1 MNYPFQQSTILVI
14 MENSISR
21 IAALIG
27 EPVRARILWS
37 LLDGRAYT
45 ARELAIGVDTSPQNL
60 SMHLAKLLQ
69 AGLLS
74 VEIQGRH
81 RYYTFAREEVAYA
94 IEAMAN
100 LVPAQSA
107 GRQDVDEVPIK
118 FCRTC
123 YDHLAGKVGVLIME
137 SLLQRKMIVYR
148 QRELEGMRELEGRME
163 LEVPPKGAVW
173 LGEWGID
180 CEAVRHRR
188 RSFVKPCLDWS
199 ERRHHLAGGLG
210 AAMLDKMMES
220 HWLRRTA
227 HSRAVIV
234 TAKGQQALTTHFNI
248 QI

>member
-1 MNYPFQQSTILVI
+1 

-45 ARELAIGVDTSPQNL
+45 ARELAIEVDTSPQNL

-74 VEIQGRH
+74 VEVQGRH

-100 LVPAQSA
+100 LVPAQPA
-107 GRQDVDEVPIK
+107 GRQEVDEVPIK

-137 SLLQRKMIVYR
+137 SLLRQKLIVYQ
-148 QRELEGMRELEGRME
+148 QRELE
-163 LEVPPKGAVW
+163 VTPKGTLW

-180 CEAVRHRR
+180 CEAVRHLR

>member
-1 MNYPFQQSTILVI
+1 M

-81 RYYTFAREEVAYA
+81 RYYTFSREEVAYA

-100 LVPAQSA
+100 LIPARQVE
-107 GRQDVDEVPIK
+107 RQDADAVPIK

-137 SLLQRKMIVYR
+137 SLLRQKLVVYQ
-148 QRELEGMRELEGRME
+148 QRELE
-163 LEVPPKGAVW
+163 VTPKGTAW

-180 CEAVRHRR
+180 CEEVRRQR
-188 RSFVKPCLDWS
+188 RSFVKSCLDWS
-199 ERRHHLAGGLG
+199 ERRHHLAGALG
-210 AAMLDKMMES
+210 ATMLNKMMES
-220 HWLRRTA
+220 HWLRRIA
-227 HSRAVIV
+227 HTRAVVV
-234 TAKGQQALTTHFNI
+234 TAKGRQALTERFDI
-248 QI
+248 LI

>member
-1 MNYPFQQSTILVI
+1 

-60 SMHLAKLLQ
+60 SMHLAKLLK
-69 AGLLS
+69 AGLLA
-74 VEIQGRH
+74 VEVQGRH

-100 LVPAQSA
+100 LVPPQAA
-107 GRQDVDEVPIK
+107 GQQEADEAPIK

-137 SLLQRKMIVYR
+137 SLLRRKLISY
-148 QRELEGMRELEGRME
+148 QPED
-163 LEVPPKGAVW
+163 LEVTPKGTAW

-180 CEAVRHRR
+180 CEAVRHQR

-210 AAMLDKMMES
+210 AAILNKMMES

-227 HSRAVIV
+227 HSRAMVV

-248 QI
+248 QF

>member
-1 MNYPFQQSTILVI
+1 MNYPFQQYIILVI

-100 LVPAQSA
+100 LVPAQSV

-137 SLLQRKMIVYR
+137 SLLRQQLLIYQ
-148 QRELEGMRELEGRME
+148 QRELVVTL
-163 LEVPPKGAVW
+163 KGVTW

-180 CEAVRHRR
+180 CEAVKHQR

-210 AAMLDKMMES
+210 AAMLTKMMES

-227 HSRAVIV
+227 HSRAVVV

>member
-1 MNYPFQQSTILVI
+1 MNCPFQQSIILVA

-74 VEIQGRH
+74 VEVQGRH

-100 LVPAQSA
+100 LVPDQPA
-107 GRQDVDEVPIK
+107 GKPDADEAPIK

-137 SLLQRKMIVYR
+137 SLLR
-148 QRELEGMRELEGRME
+148 QKLVIYQERELE
-163 LEVPPKGAVW
+163 VTPKGSAW

-180 CEAVRHRR
+180 CEAIRHQR
-188 RSFVKPCLDWS
+188 RSFLKPCLDWS

-210 AAMLDKMMES
+210 AAMLSKMMES

-227 HSRAVIV
+227 HSRAVVV
-234 TAKGQQALTTHFNI
+234 TAKGQQALTKHFNI

>member
-1 MNYPFQQSTILVI
+1 

-45 ARELAIGVDTSPQNL
+45 ARELAIEVDTSPQNL

-74 VEIQGRH
+74 VEVQGRH

-100 LVPAQSA
+100 LVPAQPA
-107 GRQDVDEVPIK
+107 GRQEVDEVPIK

-137 SLLQRKMIVYR
+137 SLLRQKLIVYQ
-148 QRELEGMRELEGRME
+148 QRELE
-163 LEVPPKGAVW
+163 VTPKGTLW

-227 HSRAVIV
+227 HSRAVVV

>member
-1 MNYPFQQSTILVI
+1 

-45 ARELAIGVDTSPQNL
+45 ARELAIEVDTSPQNL

-74 VEIQGRH
+74 VEVQGRH
-81 RYYTFAREEVAYA
+81 RYYTFSREEVAYA

-100 LVPAQSA
+100 LVPVQPVE
-107 GRQDVDEVPIK
+107 RQDADAVPIK

-137 SLLQRKMIVYR
+137 SLLRQRLIVYR
-148 QRELEGMRELEGRME
+148 QRELGGTRELGGKRDLEVTRELE
-163 LEVPPKGAVW
+163 VTPKGIAW

-180 CEAVRHRR
+180 CEAVRHQR

-210 AAMLDKMMES
+210 AAMLNKMMES

-227 HSRAVIV
+227 HSRAVVV
-234 TAKGQQALTTHFNI
+234 TAKGQQALTTLFNI

>member
-1 MNYPFQQSTILVI
+1 

-74 VEIQGRH
+74 VEAQGRH
-81 RYYTFAREEVAYA
+81 RYYTFSREEVAYA

-100 LVPAQSA
+100 LVPAQPVE
-107 GRQDVDEVPIK
+107 RQDADAVPIK

-137 SLLQRKMIVYR
+137 SLLQQKLIVYQ
-148 QRELEGMRELEGRME
+148 QRELE
-163 LEVPPKGAVW
+163 VTPKGTAW
-173 LGEWGID
+173 LGKWGID

-210 AAMLDKMMES
+210 AAMLNKMMES

-227 HSRAVIV
+227 HSRAVVV
-234 TAKGQQALTTHFNI
+234 TAKGQQALITHFNI

>member
-1 MNYPFQQSTILVI
+1 MNYPFQQCTILVI

-74 VEIQGRH
+74 VEVQGRH

-100 LVPAQSA
+100 LVPAQSVE
-107 GRQDVDEVPIK
+107 RQDADEVPIK

-137 SLLQRKMIVYR
+137 SLLRQKLIIYQQR
-148 QRELEGMRELEGRME
+148 EGMRELE
-163 LEVPPKGAVW
+163 VTPKGVAW
-173 LGEWGID
+173 MREWGID
-180 CEAVRHRR
+180 CEAVRQQR

-210 AAMLDKMMES
+210 AAMLNKMMES

-227 HSRAVIV
+227 HSRAVVV